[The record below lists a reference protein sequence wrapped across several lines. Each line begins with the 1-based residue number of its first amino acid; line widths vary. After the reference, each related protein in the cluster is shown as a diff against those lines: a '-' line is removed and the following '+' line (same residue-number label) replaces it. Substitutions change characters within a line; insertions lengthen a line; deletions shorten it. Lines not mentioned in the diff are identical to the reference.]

1 MFALE
6 IGFQDGVSQPEMI
19 LVRRPMALIGASD
32 YAQVMIDDMRDLG
45 YQLRIV
51 RDVGSRF
58 ECVPIASEEDTQL
71 PDSLEGVFDG
81 PTAFNL
87 GKVRLVVTPLD
98 IDLMM
103 RDGEP
108 PDRAGVRILRQGSLE
123 KSPNFPALVVA
134 GTPPMAISFAVDQ
147 PLYIG
152 RSKLCAVRLDSADVS
167 SRHARMG
174 YEGGEFWIEDL
185 GSTNGTFVNG
195 QQVAGRIDVAPGTPI
210 TLGRE
215 ITIFGVTSEDQINS
229 ATSFRPVADL
239 SPATSEQRFPILI
252 SVSEVAR
259 PARLVLNPG
268 SAVTIGRDPNS
279 DMWLGAPHVSRK
291 HCSVVMTHS
300 LGLAVTDFSTNG
312 TAYDGGILQKGD
324 VLEIENSPHVL
335 DFGGGVTVALCFD
348 SEQEQTFAN
357 TQGGLYSFVP
367 NGTQSGF
374 GRMSSNPSVGAGES
388 ERYPTSPRVHEDYTA
403 QLTVWQR
410 IAFAYEASSPLAR
423 IILFVAVMCFL
434 GLMFLVLKLLWG
446 ILQ

>member
-51 RDVGSRF
+51 RDIGARF
-58 ECVPIASEEDTQL
+58 ECIPIASQDGVQL
-71 PDSLEGVFDG
+71 PESLEGVFDG

-98 IDLMM
+98 VDLMM

-123 KSPNFPALVVA
+123 KSPSFPALVVA
-134 GTPPMAISFAVDQ
+134 GTPPMAISFSVDQ
-147 PLYIG
+147 PLFIG

-195 QQVAGRIDVAPGTPI
+195 QQIAGRVDIAPGTPI

-215 ITIFGVTSEDQINS
+215 ITIFGVVSEDQISN
-229 ATSFRPVADL
+229 AASFRGLTDL
-239 SPATSEQRFPILI
+239 SPTTSEQRYPVLV

-259 PARLVLNPG
+259 PARLVLNRG
-268 SAVTIGRDPNS
+268 TAVTIGRDPNS

-300 LGLAVTDFSTNG
+300 NALAVTDFSTNG
-312 TAYDGGILQKGD
+312 TAYDGGVLQKGD
-324 VLEIENSPHVL
+324 VLEIENAPHVL

-348 SEQEQTFAN
+348 SEQEQTFTN
-357 TQGGLYSFVP
+357 NQGGLYSFVP
-367 NGTQSGF
+367 NGATNGF
-374 GRMSSNPSVGAGES
+374 GKFSSNLSTNAGEQ
-388 ERYPTSPRVHEDYTA
+388 ERYPT
-403 QLTVWQR
+403 
-410 IAFAYEASSPLAR
+410 
-423 IILFVAVMCFL
+423 
-434 GLMFLVLKLLWG
+434 
-446 ILQ
+446 